1 MRQDGMN
8 RFVSVGST
16 GAALPCDWPAQ
27 QAPHRVLSHLPLQD
41 ALQVEVV
48 GAAGPDFGVICLHR
62 RGTSEKSIGSMTGNE
77 PVQQTSAAV
86 QDARCRC
93 TLSLRTAGVHF

>member
-1 MRQDGMN
+1 MS
-8 RFVSVGST
+8 F
-16 GAALPCDWPAQ
+16 PCDWPAL

-62 RGTSEKSIGSMTGNE
+62 QGTSEKSVVGKAGNE

-86 QDARCRC
+86 RDAHRSC